1 MGLLDAIVS
10 NHFRDDQAGRVVVL
24 PVDRRIRGYLVK
36 SESEE
41 LKIRA
46 SNQDEVAASDKQP
59 RRPQAIPAVG
69 IIVAVAIAILVGV
82 FLLIRAK

>member
-10 NHFRDDQAGRVVVL
+10 NHFRDDQAGRVVAL
-24 PVDRRIRGYLVK
+24 PVDRRLRGYLVK

-46 SNQDEVAASDKQP
+46 FLKMFYCAEWSLQ
-59 RRPQAIPAVG
+59 
-69 IIVAVAIAILVGV
+69 LVSLLVTIGV
-82 FLLIRAK
+82 DHGADLRIGQLDCAPC